1 MRFEEDGVVYEG
13 WFNQAEKA
21 VKVVACWTDIKGH
34 ERKLAATEAIE
45 WGGSKEAAFHVAC
58 FRLRSQLHKTVQ
70 EYDPLDPDDPWVEA
84 MDVEFREQL
93 EADRI
98 ERERLRREIEEAKAK
113 DEAEQEAMTSNPLWG
128 LF

>member
-13 WFNQAEKA
+13 ALDQAARK
-21 VKVVACWTDIKGH
+21 VKVAAVWIDIKGYQ
-34 ERKLAATEAIE
+34 RKLVTSEPIE

-58 FRLRSQLHKTVQ
+58 FRLRSQLHKTLQ

-98 ERERLRREIEEAKAK
+98 EREQLRREIDEAKAK
-113 DEAEQEAMTSNPLWG
+113 HEAEQEAMTSNPLWG